1 MEIAKEDFWPGL
13 DLEAPIYAPLGELLE
28 DYDALV
34 CPTFAVPALPAE
46 YDNGDRRRSTGRRT
60 STGWTC

>member
-1 MEIAKEDFWPGL
+1 MSKDDFIAGL
-13 DLEAPIYAPLGELLE
+13 ELEGAIYAPLGELLE

-46 YDNGDRRRSTGRRT
+46 LRTGRAGRGAT
-60 STGWTC
+60 ARPARTGWT

>member
-1 MEIAKEDFWPGL
+1 MAGLEMEVR
-13 DLEAPIYAPLGELLE
+13 IYAPLGELLE

-46 YDNGDRRRSTGRRT
+46 YDTDQPLEVNGKPLTDWLDTPERRPAL
-60 STGWTC
+60 